1 MARVCSQNLRD
12 RVIDAA
18 FSGMSARRAADR
30 FGIGLAT
37 AIRWVRQARETGIA
51 HPAVRGS
58 RAAPS
63 LTLIGITF
71 SGSSRRRP
79 T

>member
-1 MARVCSQNLRD
+1 MARAYSQDLRD

-18 FSGMSARRAADR
+18 FSGTSARRAADR
-30 FGIGLAT
+30 YGLG
-37 AIRWVRQARETGIA
+37 WRQQSDGSDRRARPGIA

-71 SGSSRRRP
+71 SGSSRRRR